1 MILFVVPIGIGAA
14 IYLEEYADKTRWW
27 NRLIEV
33 NIQNLAAVPSIIYG
47 ILGLAFIVR
56 GPLDLGF
63 ILVAGSLTLAL
74 LVLPMVIIAAREAIR
89 AVPDSIRQGSLALGA
104 TKWQTIRRQVLPAS
118 IPGIATG
125 VILAVSR
132 ALGETA
138 PLLLVGATVFVTFDP
153 TPFSADGY
161 SAMPV
166 QIFNYAVAAPG
177 GVPGA
182 GRGRNHRHAGRPAGD
197 ELLRDLAT
205 KSLRAEV
212 VGGSRVSE
220 QMTTGREQSRRRRA
234 RRARRRPSGR
244 RSPCGPRVPAAAPAG
259 QREKVFELK
268 GVDVLY
274 SGVTAVKGISMDI
287 HRNDVTALIGP
298 SGCGKSTLL
307 RCLNRMN
314 DLIPGAEV
322 RGRAALPRRGPLRRR
337 ASTRSRSAS

>member
-1 MILFVVPIGIGAA
+1 MSDGPEAVTPRNRLAVAGARATTAAMLRDQPRGDVIRNALFAGLLLLAVLIALAGLLALLIQAFVEGAPALSLDLITNPPSTLFPEKAGFRPAIIGSLELIAGVIVFVVPVGIGAA

-74 LVLPMVIIAAREAIR
+74 LVLPMVIIVAREAIK

-104 TKWQTIRRQVLPAS
+104 TQWQTIRSQVLPAS

-153 TPFSADGY
+153 TPFSDAGY

-166 QIFNYAVAAPG
+166 QIFNYAVRPQEEFQALAF
-177 GVPGA
+177 A
-182 GRGRNHRHAGRPAGD
+182 GIIVLLAVLLVMNSFAIWLRNRY
-197 ELLRDLAT
+197 
-205 KSLRAEV
+205 
-212 VGGSRVSE
+212 E
-220 QMTTGREQSRRRRA
+220 QRW
-234 RRARRRPSGR
+234 
-244 RSPCGPRVPAAAPAG
+244 
-259 QREKVFELK
+259 
-268 GVDVLY
+268 
-274 SGVTAVKGISMDI
+274 
-287 HRNDVTALIGP
+287 
-298 SGCGKSTLL
+298 
-307 RCLNRMN
+307 
-314 DLIPGAEV
+314 
-322 RGRAALPRRGPLRRR
+322 
-337 ASTRSRSAS
+337 